1 MVIVYYAVLAADP
14 VITIWNVTSTTA
26 VIVWTQDFSDNIDRI
41 FIIWTYSDGPC
52 ANAEYPDGSAFF
64 SDGSIRMYSLDNL
77 APNSQYM
84 VTVQNLN
91 SAGYSSG
98 SINISTS
105 TASKCTL

>member
-1 MVIVYYAVLAADP
+1 MLAADP

-41 FIIWTYSDGPC
+41 FITWTYSGPC
-52 ANAEYPDGSAFF
+52 ANAQYPDGSAFF
-64 SDGSIRMYSLDNL
+64 SDGSIRMYSLENL

-84 VTVQNLN
+84 VTVQNQN
-91 SAGYSSG
+91 SAGYSSE

-105 TASKCTL
+105 IASKYTLL